1 MAKHRRNLGQNV
13 RSFPILRQLHY
24 IDVYQTV
31 AQNDEDN
38 GVDDVFNFFF
48 ILIVVVVVLLDN

>member
-1 MAKHRRNLGQNV
+1 MAKHRRNLDQYV
-13 RSFPILRQLHY
+13 RSYPILRQLHY
-24 IDVYQTV
+24 IDVYQTM

>member
-1 MAKHRRNLGQNV
+1 MAKHRRNLGQYV

-31 AQNDEDN
+31 AQNDQDN
-38 GVDDVFNFFF
+38 GVDDVFNFFYF
-48 ILIVVVVVLLDN
+48 ICSCRCLVR

>member
-1 MAKHRRNLGQNV
+1 MAKHRRNLGQYV

-31 AQNDEDN
+31 AQNDQDN
-38 GVDDVFNFFF
+38 GVDDVFNFFIF
-48 ILIVVVVVLLDN
+48 LL

>member
-31 AQNDEDN
+31 AQNDQDN
-38 GVDDVFNFFF
+38 GVDDVFNFFIF
-48 ILIVVVVVLLDN
+48 LL